1 MFPTIIKQY
10 HSTTV
15 EDVFKSI
22 EPYLESIWSDPR
34 SLMTDAFSSKT
45 GYVFCQENYNTGN
58 GIHTLPETVPLINEL
73 EIMLQD
79 YWNHSEFNQEFK
91 PKVVFMTAFKQ
102 VEFGSEVRKHE
113 HDEFMLTGCVYP
125 YIKNKHTIIFENP
138 VFPAW
143 PTEEGSVT
151 HPTYEVPLT
160 TGAVIIWPGIIKHTI
175 ISETIDDW
183 PGGATRIGF
192 PFFVKVERK

>member
-10 HSTTV
+10 HSNTV
-15 EDVFKSI
+15 EEVFKSI
-22 EPYLESIWSDPR
+22 EPYLESIWSDPQA
-34 SLMTDAFSSKT
+34 LMTDAFSSKT
-45 GYVFCQENYNTGN
+45 GYVFCQENYNDGN
-58 GIHTLPETVPLINEL
+58 GIHTLSETVPLIDEL
-73 EIMLQD
+73 ETMLQD

-102 VEFGSEVRKHE
+102 VEFGGKVHKHE
-113 HDEFMLTGCVYP
+113 HDEFMITGCVYP
-125 YIKNKHTIIFENP
+125 YVKNKHTLIFENP

-143 PTEEGSVT
+143 PTEEGSVAN
-151 HPTYEVPLT
+151 PTYEISLT
-160 TGAVIIWPGIIKHTI
+160 TGTVVIWPGIIKHTI

-183 PGGATRIGF
+183 TGGATRIGF

>member
-10 HSTTV
+10 HSNTV
-15 EDVFKSI
+15 EEVFKSI
-22 EPYLESIWSDPR
+22 EPYLESIWSDPKA
-34 SLMTDAFSSKT
+34 LMTDVFSSKT
-45 GYVFCQENYNTGN
+45 GYVFCQENYNNGN
-58 GIHTLPETVPLINEL
+58 GIHTLSETVPLIDEL
-73 EIMLQD
+73 ETMLQD

-102 VEFGSEVRKHE
+102 AEFGGKVHKHE
-113 HDEFMLTGCVYP
+113 HDEFMITGCVYP
-125 YIKNKHTIIFENP
+125 YVKNKHTLIFENP

-151 HPTYEVPLT
+151 HPTYEIPLT
-160 TGAVIIWPGIIKHTI
+160 TGTVVIWPGIIKHTI
-175 ISETIDDW
+175 ISESIEGWT
-183 PGGATRIGF
+183 GGATRIGF